1 MKVHCRQ
8 IPEDDTLHIE
18 GEENAESLELGDAGA
33 TALSPLRYSLDVGLS
48 DGGLFATGRIA
59 VRVKMQCVACLEN
72 FEQEIEV
79 DPFAMQI
86 ELTGNELIDL
96 TPLVREDIHLVLPPH
111 PRCDSEG
118 RTKCPATYEG
128 APLANRQQ
136 PGMTASAW
144 DVLDKLKS

>member
-8 IPEDDTLHIE
+8 IPEGETLHIE
-18 GEENAESLELGDAGA
+18 GEEDAGPLGLEEAGA
-33 TALSPLRYSLDVGLS
+33 TAVSPLSYSLDVGVS
-48 DGGLFATGRIA
+48 EGGLFATGRVG
-59 VRVKMQCVACLEN
+59 VRVRMRCVACLED
-72 FEQEIEV
+72 FEEEIEV

-86 ELTGNELIDL
+86 ELEGKELIDL
-96 TPLVREDIHLVLPPH
+96 TPAVREDIHLVLPPH

-118 RTKCPATYEG
+118 RTKCPAAYEG
-128 APLANRQQ
+128 APLANQQQ